1 MPPSSRAHD
10 ERGLVLPT
18 RVLAF
23 CVSALAVAGL
33 VFIANDA
40 DRAPEDKGAAV
51 GNKPAASATPSV
63 TPSPTAA
70 AKPKPVIKRGEVFV
84 EIFNNSR
91 IKGLAGRTADQAKAA
106 GWNVVGTDNW
116 YGTIEASTVY
126 FPPRLRP
133 AGQALARDLG
143 IKKTKIAQDPMKMD
157 RVTVILTDDYR

>member
-1 MPPSSRAHD
+1 MPLFPSSRD

-51 GNKPAASATPSV
+51 GNKPAATATPTVAPTPSV
-63 TPSPTAA
+63 VP
-70 AKPKPVIKRGEVFV
+70 KPKPVVKRGEVYV

-91 IKGLAGRTADQAKAA
+91 VKGLAGRTADQAKAA

-116 YGTIEASTVY
+116 YGTIDASTVY
-126 FPPRLRP
+126 FPPRLRA

-143 IKKTKIAQDPMKMD
+143 IKKIKVAQDPMKMD